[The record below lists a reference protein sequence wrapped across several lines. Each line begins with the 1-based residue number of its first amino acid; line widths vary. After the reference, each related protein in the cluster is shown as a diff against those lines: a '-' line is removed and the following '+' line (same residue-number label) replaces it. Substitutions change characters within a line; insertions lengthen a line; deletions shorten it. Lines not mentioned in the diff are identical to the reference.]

1 VTTKPKPK
9 PASKAYTPVDGFD
22 RRMQGYLL
30 RTFAEDM
37 PKGRALELGCQE
49 GEFTKRLAAF
59 YDDLTVV
66 ESREEQIDIAKARS
80 PDHVDFIQ
88 ANLDDYRPDTLLDA
102 VFLIH
107 SLDQLE
113 DPVSSLKRIRSW
125 LSERGR
131 LFVVVPNA
139 NSAARQISVEMGLI
153 DCATSV
159 SEGEYARGHRRTY
172 NLSTLK
178 GELSEANLFATKS
191 GGIFFQPFVG
201 RQLDR
206 LIETGGVEEN
216 YLEGCYK
223 LGKLFPELCASIY
236 AICEPWSG
244 KPYSRR
250 GSR

>member
-1 VTTKPKPK
+1 MTRATPNSAK
-9 PASKAYTPVDGFD
+9 PARGFED
-22 RRMQGYLL
+22 DFHRRMQGYLL

-37 PKGRALELGCQE
+37 PKGRALELGCQD
-49 GEFTKRLAAF
+49 GELTRRLAAF
-59 YDDLTVV
+59 YDDLTVIEPSDELISV
-66 ESREEQIDIAKARS
+66 ARARS
-80 PDHVDFIQ
+80 PHHVEFIRSG
-88 ANLDDYRPDTLLDA
+88 LDRYEPSSPLDA

-107 SLDQLE
+107 SLDQMDDPLE
-113 DPVSSLKRIRSW
+113 ALKRIRGW

-139 NSAARQISVEMGLI
+139 NSAARQIAVEMGLI
-153 DCATSV
+153 DHTTSV

-178 GELSEANLFATKS
+178 GDLTEAGLFATKS

-201 RQLDR
+201 HQLDK
-206 LIETGGVEEN
+206 LIETGGVEEA

>member
-1 VTTKPKPK
+1 MTRARPN
-9 PASKAYTPVDGFD
+9 PAAKTAGRFEDGFN

-37 PKGRALELGCQE
+37 PKGRALELGCQD
-49 GEFTKRLAAF
+49 GELTRRLAAF
-59 YDDLTVV
+59 YDDLTVI
-66 ESREEQIDIAKARS
+66 EDAETLIGIARS
-80 PDHVDFIQ
+80 RTPEHVEFVCSR
-88 ANLDDYRPDTLLDA
+88 LDQYQPAAPLDA

-107 SLDQLE
+107 SLDQLD
-113 DPVSSLKRIRSW
+113 DPIAALKRIRGW

-139 NSAARQISVEMGLI
+139 NSAARQIAVEMGLI
-153 DCATSV
+153 DHPTAV
-159 SEGEYARGHRRTY
+159 SEGEYARGRRRTY

-178 GELSEANLFATKS
+178 GDLTEAGLFATKS

-201 RQLDR
+201 SQIDR
-206 LIETGGVEEN
+206 LIETGGVEDA

>member
-1 VTTKPKPK
+1 MNRPKPK
-9 PASKAYTPVDGFD
+9 PGAKANSTVEAFD

-49 GEFTKRLAAF
+49 GDFTKRLAAF

-66 ESREEQIDIAKARS
+66 EGSTELIDIARART
-80 PDHVDFIQ
+80 PDHVEFVRCG
-88 ANLDDYRPDTLLDA
+88 LEDYEPTAPLDA
-102 VFLIH
+102 VFLVH
-107 SLDQLE
+107 VLDQLDHPLE
-113 DPVSSLKRIRSW
+113 TLKRIRGW

-153 DCATSV
+153 DCPTAV

-178 GELSEANLFATKS
+178 GELTDANLFATKS

-206 LIETGGVEEN
+206 LIENDAVEEA